1 MGVLERPIYSLLQ
14 TEPFF
19 ANFLLGSE
27 IILDDPEITRAAV
40 SFNNNNIQFY
50 FNISYLQSIT
60 LKNQVAVMK
69 HEVLHVLLDHCGK
82 RYGDKINHEAVNYFK
97 DGAINQMIPDLPEDC
112 VTLESMEKICKKKL
126 KPLENY
132 EYYYAQAEQA
142 LPKTPYKGHSTDH
155 DKMSGDG
162 SGTDGSPISEA
173 ADSLRK
179 AIIKDKVNKAISAAK
194 GNIPQGL
201 ESVIANLNKAAQ
213 VNWRQQLRNLVASAR
228 SVTTKS
234 NRMKVHRRFE
244 LDQPGK
250 KKDRK
255 LVLGVCTDSS
265 GSVSD
270 AAYSAFLNEIYSIAK
285 STTITYLVH
294 ADCEVQKVDIIKGG
308 KAKGDV
314 LKKRHGS
321 GGTMYGP
328 AIEHCT
334 KLGCDAIIYFGDFDC
349 ADTPKNPN
357 VPFIW
362 VGVGSQPA
370 PANFG
375 KVLRINES
383 N

>member
-1 MGVLERPIYSLLQ
+1 M
-14 TEPFF
+14 
-19 ANFLLGSE
+19 
-27 IILDDPEITRAAV
+27 
-40 SFNNNNIQFY
+40 
-50 FNISYLQSIT
+50 
-60 LKNQVAVMK
+60 
-69 HEVLHVLLDHCGK
+69 
-82 RYGDKINHEAVNYFK
+82 INHEAVNYAK
-97 DGAINQMIPDLPEDC
+97 DGAINQMIADLPEDC
-112 VTLESMEKICKKKL
+112 VTLASMEKLCNKTL

-132 EYYYAQAEQA
+132 EYYYAQMVQS
-142 LPKTPYKGHSTDH
+142 LPKKPYKGHDH
-155 DKMSGDG
+155 DKMSGSGSADG
-162 SGTDGSPISEA
+162 NSSPINEA

-179 AIIKDKVNKAISAAK
+179 AIIKDKANKAISAAK

-201 ESVIANLNKAAQ
+201 ESVISNLNKAAQ

-234 NRMKVHRRFE
+234 SRMKVHRRFE

-270 AAYSAFLNEIYSIAK
+270 SAYAAFLNEIYSIAK
-285 STTITYLVH
+285 STTVTYLVH
-294 ADCEVQKVDIIKGG
+294 ADCVVQKVDIIKGG

-321 GGTMYGP
+321 GGTAYQP
-328 AIEHCT
+328 AIT
-334 KLGCDAIIYFGDFDC
+334 KCMELNCDAIIYFGDFDC

-362 VGVGSQPA
+362 VGVGNQAA
-370 PANFG
+370 PASFG
-375 KVLRINES
+375 KVLRINEGA
-383 N
+383 